1 MSEKTLFSFIFRCFW
16 MKYKGDDHAMAHA
29 NITSVLIQSRNDF
42 KLQLWNMPTG
52 GFGDFLLRL
61 QLCESWP
68 FSTVFCFILFQK
80 IVSMLLTKY
89 FFWCTIKEQ
98 CFQGRKC
105 LGHDGGSYGRDGR
118 HSHRWLCD
126 VKSASFLCCVD
137 PKRTISVTSW
147 SLSPQNGT
155 WSSLWQAWLPTGRGP
170 RATRRRRT
178 RTASLKILNKLEIF
192 IRINLTWCKAK
203 TSSQRT
209 VRICQLAARRSS

>member
-52 GFGDFLLRL
+52 GFGDLLLCL

-68 FSTVFCFILFQK
+68 FSTVFYFILFQK

-89 FFWCTIKEQ
+89 FFWGTIKEQ

-118 HSHRWLCD
+118 HSHRWYFDLEFALYLFCIDKIQSAQSPLHHDHSLLRMGPGPVCD
-126 VKSASFLCCVD
+126 KHG
-137 PKRTISVTSW
+137 
-147 SLSPQNGT
+147 SPQGGVPAQ
-155 WSSLWQAWLPTGRGP
+155 LEDAGR
-170 RATRRRRT
+170 A
-178 RTASLKILNKLEIF
+178 LL
-192 IRINLTWCKAK
+192 C
-203 TSSQRT
+203 
-209 VRICQLAARRSS
+209 RRSWTE